1 MNCNWIKK
9 QNIWYLE
16 DNNHLYKINFTYFH
30 PYGMISLKI
39 IDKSNI
45 KISYTFDWFK
55 STNKITLI
63 KFDKTKP
70 DDLVAIIARESL
82 TAIDTLDAFRLAI
95 KYAELSNEILDSNV
109 YEDFLEAI
117 QWACTDLN

>member
-1 MNCNWIKK
+1 
-9 QNIWYLE
+9 
-16 DNNHLYKINFTYFH
+16 
-30 PYGMISLKI
+30 MISLKAI
-39 IDKSNI
+39 SKSNI

-70 DDLVAIIARESL
+70 DDLVDIIARESL
-82 TAIDTLDAFRLAI
+82 TAIDTLDTFRLAI
-95 KYAELSNEILDSNV
+95 KYAELSNEVLDSDV

>member
-1 MNCNWIKK
+1 MNCNWIKQQK
-9 QNIWYLE
+9 IWHLE
-16 DNNHLYKINFTYFH
+16 DDNHFYRINFTYFY
-30 PYGMISLKI
+30 PYGMISLKVI
-39 IDKSNI
+39 NKSNI

-70 DDLVAIIARESL
+70 DDLVDIIARESL
-82 TAIDTLDAFRLAI
+82 TAIDTLDTFKLAI

>member
-16 DNNHLYKINFTYFH
+16 DNNHLYKINFTYFY

-70 DDLVAIIARESL
+70 DDLVDIIARESL
-82 TAIDTLDAFRLAI
+82 TAIDTLDTFRLAI
-95 KYAELSNEILDSNV
+95 KYAELSNEILNSNV